1 MSPFNGLNM
10 LQKSKLFNL
19 LQVHI
24 YKYKKNQAILST
36 LGNENVFGIILQGSA
51 NIVNID
57 YNGNET
63 IIQKLLKENIFNTYM
78 NLINFKDYEIIAKED
93 NTEVLVINY
102 NLLIRPENSKHVY
115 YNIFFN
121 NLFNII
127 NSNFKKMNEKVRIL
141 EKKTIRD
148 KLLAFF
154 EIEYKKTFLKTI
166 ELPFNLK
173 DLADYIAVNRSA
185 MFRELKNLKEENF
198 ILVKGKKI
206 TLLYK
211 ENNFI

>member
-19 LQVHI
+19 LEVHI
-24 YKYKKNQAILST
+24 YKYKKNQEILPT
-36 LGNENVFGIILQGSA
+36 LGRENVFGIILQGSA
-51 NIVNID
+51 DIIKID
-57 YNGNET
+57 YDGNET
-63 IIQKLLKENIFNTYM
+63 IMEKLPKEGIFNPYM
-78 NLINFKDYEIIAKED
+78 NIINSEENEIISRED
-93 NTEVLVINY
+93 DTEVLIINY
-102 NLLIRPENSKHVY
+102 NILLRHDNSKHVY
-115 YNIFFN
+115 YNIFMN

-127 NSNFKKMNEKVRIL
+127 NDNFKKMNEKIRIL

-148 KLLAFF
+148 KLLEFF
-154 EIEYKKTFLKTI
+154 EIEYKKTYLKTI

-185 MFRELKNLKEENF
+185 MFRELKNLKEEKF
-198 ILVKGKKI
+198 ISVKGKRI

-211 ENNFI
+211 ANNFI